1 MTQFESTAKGRILRD
16 LSGDLMDSNHATR
29 RFFRCWLDGSYLGED
44 HYRANLEFIKGN
56 NHDLKAM
63 RRFIISE
70 FVRYIAHDAQ
80 CSAGYAQSVIAK
92 AFPIEAL
99 ALLNDALIDEA
110 IEFGA
115 EHSPQTMDDL
125 KALGV
130 AKVTWVP
137 ADRGAA

>member
-1 MTQFESTAKGRILRD
+1 MTIKTDILRD
-16 LSGDLMDSNHATR
+16 LQGDLMDSNHATR

-56 NHDLKAM
+56 NHDRKAM

-80 CSAGYAQSVIAK
+80 CSTSYAHRIIVGRFSK
-92 AFPIEAL
+92 DYL
-99 ALLNDALIDEA
+99 DMLNDALIDEA

-137 ADRGAA
+137 ADKGAV

>member
-29 RFFRCWLDGSYLGED
+29 RMFRCWLDGSYLGED

-56 NHDLKAM
+56 SHDRKAM
-63 RRFIISE
+63 RSFIINE
-70 FVRYIAHDAQ
+70 FCKYSAHDAQ

-115 EHSPQTMDDL
+115 EQAEAT
-125 KALGV
+125 
-130 AKVTWVP
+130 
-137 ADRGAA
+137 

>member
-1 MTQFESTAKGRILRD
+1 MTQFESSAKGRILRD
-16 LSGDLMDSNHATR
+16 LQGDLMDSNHATR

-56 NHDLKAM
+56 NHDRKAM

-80 CSAGYAQSVIAK
+80 CSTSYAHRIIVGRYSKGY
-92 AFPIEAL
+92 L
-99 ALLNDALIDEA
+99 DMLNDALIDEA

-137 ADRGAA
+137 ADRGAV

>member
-1 MTQFESTAKGRILRD
+1 MTIKTDILRD
-16 LSGDLMDSNHATR
+16 LEGNLTTDSNHATR
-29 RFFRCWLDGSYLGED
+29 RMFRCWLDGSYLGED
-44 HYRANLEFIKGN
+44 HYRANLKFIKGN
-56 NHDLKAM
+56 NHDRKAM

-80 CSAGYAQSVIAK
+80 CSTSYAHRIIVGRYSK
-92 AFPIEAL
+92 DYL
-99 ALLNDALIDEA
+99 DMLNDALIDEA

-137 ADRGAA
+137 ADKEDA

>member
-1 MTQFESTAKGRILRD
+1 MTTENIRTRILRD
-16 LSGDLMDSNHATR
+16 LEGNLTTDSNHVTR
-29 RFFRCWLDGSYLGED
+29 RMFRCWLDGSYLGES

-80 CSAGYAQSVIAK
+80 CSTSYAHRIIVGRYSK
-92 AFPIEAL
+92 DYL
-99 ALLNDALIDEA
+99 DMLNDALIDEA

-137 ADRGAA
+137 ADKGAV